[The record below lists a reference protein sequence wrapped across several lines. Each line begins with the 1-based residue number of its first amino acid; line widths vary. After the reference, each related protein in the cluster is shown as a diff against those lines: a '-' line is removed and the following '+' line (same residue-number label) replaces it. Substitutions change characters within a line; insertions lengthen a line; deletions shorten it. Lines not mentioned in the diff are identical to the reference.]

1 MNFIVVSCQKEVTIV
16 QRRLTHYRV
25 PLFEMLHKDLKE
37 RGIRLRVLHGAA
49 HPSEASKNDTGLL
62 DWAEFV
68 PTRYF
73 FGGQICW
80 QDFTQLTRESQLV
93 VVTQENK
100 LLNNHLHLITPRRSR
115 LAFWGHGG
123 NLQAGNPRSF
133 RERFKRWTTNRV
145 DWWFA
150 YTHISAALVAETG
163 FPTSRITVVNNAVD
177 TTQMRSWVQ
186 EIGEEEQRV
195 LRHELGIET
204 AVPVGVFVG
213 SLYAD
218 KRLDFLFTAT
228 ERIWRKI
235 PAFHLLIIGDGPER
249 ARMQSWCRAHSRA
262 HWLGPRFSREKA
274 AYVSIAQVML
284 NPGLVGLGIL
294 DSFVSEVPMITTDC
308 RVHSPEIAYLCD
320 GVNGLIARNDV
331 DAYSAEVVGLLR
343 NQAQH
348 RLLREGCR
356 AGAEEYTLENMV
368 HRFTEGITN
377 CLEAPLY
384 TLRKLH

>member
-1 MNFIVVSCQKEVTIV
+1 MVLPCHQKEVTIV

-25 PLFEMLHKDLKE
+25 PLFEMLRKNLKE
-37 RGIRLRVLHGAA
+37 RAIRLRVLHGSA

-68 PTRYF
+68 PTRYLL
-73 FGGQICW
+73 GGQICW
-80 QDFTQLTRESQLV
+80 QDFTPLTRESHLV
-93 VVTQENK
+93 IVTQENK
-100 LLNNHLHLITPRRSR
+100 LLNNHLHLIMPRRSR

-123 NLQAGNPRSF
+123 NLQAGNPRSL
-133 RERFKRWTTNRV
+133 RERFKSWTTNKV
-145 DWWFA
+145 DWWYA
-150 YTHISAALVAETG
+150 YTDVSAALVAATG
-163 FPTSRITVVNNAVD
+163 FPTNRITVLNNAVD
-177 TTQMRSWVQ
+177 TTHMRRWIE

-195 LRHELGIET
+195 LRHGLGIE
-204 AVPVGVFVG
+204 AAAPIGVFVG

-228 ERIWRKI
+228 ERIWLEL

-249 ARMQSWCRAHSRA
+249 DRMKSWCRAHSRA
-262 HWLGPRFSREKA
+262 HWLGARFNREKM
-274 AYVSIAQVML
+274 AYVSAAQVML

-320 GVNGLIARNDV
+320 GVNGIITGNDV
-331 DAYSAEVVGLLR
+331 DAYSAAVVSLLR

-356 AGAEEYTLENMV
+356 AGAEEYTLKNMV
-368 HRFTEGITN
+368 HRFTEGIAN
-377 CLEAPLY
+377 CLETHPY
-384 TLRKLH
+384 TLRKLG